1 MLLEGVEL
9 ELGGVALWSV
19 LEGVVL
25 ELGGVAFWSVPLV
38 LVLLVDDPVEDPV
51 LLVCA
56 NATAHESTRIA
67 MMLSVLFIQYLSLA
81 SFFDNASVFNHSTKL
96 RSTGC
101 DGETTQQRDVSEGAR
116 AGFVQQLG

>member
-1 MLLEGVEL
+1 MLLGGVL
-9 ELGGVALWSV
+9 DGVALWSVLLLGGVALWSV
-19 LEGVVL
+19 VLGVLLGVL
-25 ELGGVAFWSVPLV
+25 L
-38 LVLLVDDPVEDPV
+38 LLVDEPV
-51 LLVCA
+51 LLLPACA
-56 NATAHESTRIA
+56 IATAHESTRIA

-101 DGETTQQRDVSEGAR
+101 DDETTQQRDVSEGAR